1 MININADICGK
12 IKDKILI
19 FISLYFIATTNMAQA
34 IPTLGGTIYVENNGE
49 VTAKYLGSSAAYT
62 STLYLYSPRDDDLF
76 IFNSKTTPIGS
87 TVSLGT
93 FIPGE
98 ELIFKIF
105 VKNTGYSFFSGS
117 NELLNPDKKLHT
129 MVDFDWLNGETYL
142 GFEDLYGGGDNDF
155 NDVKFSFSNVTSS
168 PINIPVPIINQIP
181 EPNMLFLFLIGI
193 TCLFMLKSSRR
204 QTYLNNNP

>member
-1 MININADICGK
+1 MLNINADIYGRMR
-12 IKDKILI
+12 DKILL
-19 FISLYFIATTNMAQA
+19 FIGLYFLATTNMVQA
-34 IPTLGGTIYVENNGE
+34 IPTLGGSLYVENNGE

-62 STLYLYSPRDDDLF
+62 STLYLYSPLNDDLF

-93 FIPGE
+93 FISGE

-105 VKNTGYSFFSGS
+105 VKNTGYSFISGS
-117 NELLNPDKKLHT
+117 NVLMNPDKKLHT

-155 NDVKFSFSNVTSS
+155 NDVKFSFSNVTSY
-168 PINIPVPIINQIP
+168 PINPPAPIMNQIP

-193 TCLFMLKSSRR
+193 TCLFKLKNSRR
-204 QTYLNNNP
+204 QTYLNSNP